1 MLTLGWAELGK
12 NFLYRFKVVY
22 HWMLQ
27 EIFTAK
33 SLLGPL
39 KNDKNGF
46 KIRSNQKIACI
57 SKIAHIHEWF
67 PQMILTFY

>member
-1 MLTLGWAELGK
+1 MLTLGRAELGK

-39 KNDKNGF
+39 KM
-46 KIRSNQKIACI
+46 IRMA
-57 SKIAHIHEWF
+57 SKSDQIKK
-67 PQMILTFY
+67 